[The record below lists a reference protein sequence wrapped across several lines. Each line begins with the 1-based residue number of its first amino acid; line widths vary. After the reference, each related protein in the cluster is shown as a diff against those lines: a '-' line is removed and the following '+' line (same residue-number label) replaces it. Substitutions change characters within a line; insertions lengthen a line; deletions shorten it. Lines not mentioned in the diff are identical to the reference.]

1 MRNREID
8 IRGTCTN
15 EEVCALPP
23 ALEDWKTPKKFS
35 CSSKTPQL
43 ESEGNQKVTSLSE
56 EEKPAGYRMAGFIP
70 ERHLQVPLRNVIIAA
85 MAAIIQSSTCLD
97 VSASLHLKWAI
108 I

>member
-1 MRNREID
+1 MRNREFD

-70 ERHLQVPLRNVIIAA
+70 ERHL
-85 MAAIIQSSTCLD
+85 AAIIQSSTCLD

>member
-15 EEVCALPP
+15 EEVCALPT

-56 EEKPAGYRMAGFIP
+56 EEKPAGYRMAGFI
-70 ERHLQVPLRNVIIAA
+70 LRNVIIAA
-85 MAAIIQSSTCLD
+85 MAAI
-97 VSASLHLKWAI
+97 
-108 I
+108 

>member
-35 CSSKTPQL
+35 CSSKAPQL

-70 ERHLQVPLRNVIIAA
+70 ERHLQVPAAA